1 MGRNRGRKLAS
12 MSSFNC
18 GDIVSV
24 KLKDNE
30 VEEKKSIGYAV
41 IISAEVI
48 NKNLQTVIVCPLIE
62 AKNVSESRIGAT
74 FVPKRETDL
83 DLNCVILSLQIKT
96 ISKKR
101 IQKRI
106 SVLPTNYIRQIK
118 ESLQTVLDIDS

>member
-1 MGRNRGRKLAS
+1 

-62 AKNVSESRIGAT
+62 VRDVSESRIGAT
-74 FVPKRETDL
+74 FVPKSETDL
-83 DLNCVILSLQIKT
+83 DLNCVVLSLQIKT

-118 ESLQTVLDIDS
+118 ESLQTCLILTAR

>member
-1 MGRNRGRKLAS
+1 
-12 MSSFNC
+12 MSSYNC

-24 KLKDNE
+24 KLTDNDL
-30 VEEKKSIGYAV
+30 EEKKPLGYAV

-48 NKNLQTVIVCPLIE
+48 NKNLQTVLVCPLIE
-62 AKNVSESRIGAT
+62 AKTVSESRIGAT
-74 FVPKRETDL
+74 FVPKDEIDL

-106 SVLPTNYIRQIK
+106 SVLPTNYIHQIK
-118 ESLQTVLDIDS
+118 DSLKTVLDIDSK

>member
-1 MGRNRGRKLAS
+1 MGRNRSRKLAG
-12 MSSFNC
+12 MSSYNC

-24 KLKDNE
+24 KLTDNG
-30 VEEKKSIGYAV
+30 VEEKSFGYAV

-48 NKNLQTVIVCPLIE
+48 NKNLQTVIVCPMIE
-62 AKNVSESRIGAT
+62 AKTVSESRIGAT
-74 FVPKRETDL
+74 FVPKGETDL
-83 DLNCVILSLQIKT
+83 NLNCVILSLQIKT

-106 SVLPTNYIRQIK
+106 SVLPTNYIHQIK

>member
-1 MGRNRGRKLAS
+1 
-12 MSSFNC
+12 MSSYNC

-24 KLKDNE
+24 KLKDNGE
-30 VEEKKSIGYAV
+30 HPQKAIGYAV

-48 NKNLQTVIVCPLIE
+48 NKNLQTLIVCPLIE
-62 AKNVSESRIGAT
+62 AKKVFESRIGAT
-74 FVPKRETDL
+74 FVPKGETDL

-106 SVLPTNYIRQIK
+106 SVLPANYIHQIK
-118 ESLQTVLDIDS
+118 ESLQTVLDIDT